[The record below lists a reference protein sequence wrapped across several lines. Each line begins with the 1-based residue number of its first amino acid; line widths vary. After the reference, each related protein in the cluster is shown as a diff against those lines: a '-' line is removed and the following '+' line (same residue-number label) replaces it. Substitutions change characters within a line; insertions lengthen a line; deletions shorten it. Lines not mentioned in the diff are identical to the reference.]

1 VPRKILFAGRG
12 LLMGG
17 PVFTEPVEGIDDGIK
32 RYAVHGLSE
41 RGGYGVIGRSVGYS
55 YSNSKIGVLGES
67 DSGVGVEGFS
77 SSGVGMWGSS
87 YSGLAVIG
95 ISYTG
100 AAVMGSSNS
109 NFGVWG
115 GSLDYIGVSGA
126 SDMGTGVDGISR
138 SGDGVVGQSLGIK
151 TYGVRGRCD
160 NGYGVYGGSKIGYGV
175 IGFSNSGYGVMGFT
189 HSGYAAYLGGNVVIT
204 GNLQKGGGSFKIDH
218 PLDPANKYLHHS
230 FVESPDMKNVYDGM
244 VALDNKGEAEIEL
257 PDWFGALNKDFRY
270 QLTAM
275 GAPGPNLYIAEEISD
290 TSTTTNYS
298 SDSSSSNQNNNN
310 NSNDSSNFKIAGGTS
325 GMKVSWQVTGIRK
338 DPWANANRIRVEE
351 DKPAKERGYYI
362 YPDLYGQPEEK
373 GISRLLYPE
382 EEKWQEVP
390 VK

>member
-1 VPRKILFAGRG
+1 
-12 LLMGG
+12 MGG

-32 RYAVHGLSE
+32 RYAVRGLSE
-41 RGGYGVIGRSVGYS
+41 RGGYGVIGRSVGYG

-77 SSGVGMWGSS
+77 SNGVGMWGSS

-373 GISRLLYPE
+373 GISQLLFPE

>member
-1 VPRKILFAGRG
+1 
-12 LLMGG
+12 MGG
-17 PVFTEPVEGIDDGIK
+17 PVFTEPVEGVDDGIK
-32 RYAVHGLSE
+32 RYAVRGLSE

-126 SDMGTGVDGISR
+126 SDTSTGVDGISR

-175 IGFSNSGYGVMGFT
+175 VGFSNSGYGVMGFT

-270 QLTAM
+270 QLTAI

-373 GISRLLYPE
+373 GISQLLFPE

>member
-1 VPRKILFAGRG
+1 
-12 LLMGG
+12 MGG
-17 PVFTEPVEGIDDGIK
+17 PVFNQPVEGIDDGIK
-32 RYAVHGLSE
+32 RYAVRGLSE
-41 RGGYGVIGRSVGYS
+41 RGGYGVIGRSVGYG

-77 SSGVGMWGSS
+77 SSGVGMWGLS

-95 ISYTG
+95 ISHSG
-100 AAVMGSSNS
+100 AGVMGSSNS
-109 NFGVWG
+109 YFGVRG
-115 GSLDYIGVSGA
+115 ESVDYIGVSGA

-151 TYGVRGRCD
+151 SYGVRGRCD

-175 IGFSNSGYGVMGFT
+175 VGFSNSGYGVMGFT

-270 QLTAM
+270 QLTAI

-373 GISRLLYPE
+373 GISQLLFPE